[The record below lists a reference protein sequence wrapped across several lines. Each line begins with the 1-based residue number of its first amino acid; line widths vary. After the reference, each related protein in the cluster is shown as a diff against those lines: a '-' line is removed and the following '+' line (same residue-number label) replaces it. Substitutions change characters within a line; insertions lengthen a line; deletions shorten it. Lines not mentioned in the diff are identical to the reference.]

1 MNTFKIAS
9 VLLTA
14 AIMTGCAST
23 NSEPTGSYARQV
35 ATAGGLRLEDQ
46 KVPRAEYD
54 AALSSV
60 TDAGL
65 NTSVLASSHGFNM
78 GGGAAL
84 GVGLAAWL
92 FSPEAPEQKDAVI
105 AFAPMCLGD
114 KNSAGKKFAFTLAT
128 AYQKAFR
135 EISGL
140 EVSEIQHTDFLGE
153 RYFVSGKGPLCR
165 DNQNEQSESCLFAA
179 SVESPV
185 QRNAPQFLGTPSHEI
200 YAFRAKDQVLV
211 ERSVYGS
218 FDKSAFLMNV
228 SKHLPD
234 WAYIYMAP
242 VPKVSPPMIF
252 HKGEVHYF
260 VVPDA

>member
-1 MNTFKIAS
+1 MNTLKIAS

-23 NSEPTGSYARQV
+23 SSEPTGSYARQV

-46 KVPRAEYD
+46 KVPKAQYD

-92 FSPEAPEQKDAVI
+92 FSPAAPEQKDAVI
-105 AFAPMCLGD
+105 AFAPISSSD
-114 KNSAGKKFAFTLAT
+114 SKTAGKDFANIVAKSYQAAFKEMGVKASDIKYDDFIGESFYVTGRGPGCIEDAYPNRDCIFTASIT
-128 AYQKAFR
+128 KPSVRKAPK
-135 EISGL
+135 
-140 EVSEIQHTDFLGE
+140 FLGSSTDAY
-153 RYFVSGKGPLCR
+153 YFKAQDKVFVNSSIH
-165 DNQNEQSESCLFAA
+165 DEA
-179 SVESPV
+179 
-185 QRNAPQFLGTPSHEI
+185 
-200 YAFRAKDQVLV
+200 
-211 ERSVYGS
+211 
-218 FDKSAFLMNV
+218 FDKAKFLLNV

-234 WAYIYMAP
+234 WAYVYAAP

>member
-1 MNTFKIAS
+1 MNTSKIAS

-23 NSEPTGSYARQV
+23 SSEPTGSYARQV

-46 KVPRAEYD
+46 KVPKAQYD
-54 AALSSV
+54 ASLSSV

-78 GGGAAL
+78 NGGAAL

-92 FSPEAPEQKDAVI
+92 LTPTPLEKKDAVI
-105 AFAPMCLGD
+105 AFAPMHESDKTEAGRGFANALAAAYKQAFEDMDGFTSTEIFHVSNALGD
-114 KNSAGKKFAFTLAT
+114 AF
-128 AYQKAFR
+128 
-135 EISGL
+135 IVG
-140 EVSEIQHTDFLGE
+140 
-153 RYFVSGKGPLCR
+153 GKGPGCPNTELGC
-165 DNQNEQSESCLFAA
+165 SYIA
-179 SVESPV
+179 SVIKPEAVS
-185 QRNAPQFLGTPSHEI
+185 APSVLFSQSKQVYRFS
-200 YAFRAKDQVLV
+200 AKDGVLSG
-211 ERSVYGS
+211 EDHTEGK
-218 FDKSAFLMNV
+218 FDKSAFLLNV

-234 WAYIYMAP
+234 WAYVYAAP